1 MDGCCAPAEHTDP
14 YATERAQTPAS
25 RQGPRQV
32 LLLLTRVSLA
42 LGRYARALKERSI
55 PCKYLRRD
63 FGDHG
68 FGLEGGWTEACVKW
82 LRAGGFGKP
91 LLSGKGQKR
100 GRP

>member
-1 MDGCCAPAEHTDP
+1 M
-14 YATERAQTPAS
+14 
-25 RQGPRQV
+25 
-32 LLLLTRVSLA
+32 SLA

>member
-1 MDGCCAPAEHTDP
+1 MEL
-14 YATERAQTPAS
+14 YATHGSNPRLADRVS
-25 RQGPRQV
+25 RQSA
-32 LLLLTRVSLA
+32 LLLTRVSLA
-42 LGRYARALKERSI
+42 LGRYARALKERGI